1 MRPRERAGGFG
12 QGCARCEAA
21 GQPRWPLALVMAI
34 GVRVAG
40 TGLEVGTAGGRSV
53 IGDASQCGP
62 RTEVAAESSSGEK
75 TAAMS
80 PRNNTYGGV
89 KAKTRK

>member
-1 MRPRERAGGFG
+1 M
-12 QGCARCEAA
+12 
-21 GQPRWPLALVMAI
+21 MAS

-40 TGLEVGTAGGRSV
+40 TGLGVGTAGGRSV

-75 TAAMS
+75 S
-80 PRNNTYGGV
+80 EDGGDEPTPHET
-89 KAKTRK
+89 TRMEA